1 MSFDFRLVSRLQSLV
16 YEQKPVLVRFKKT
29 FYGLSSYVQGA
40 SDPIEEAH
48 EASVPRWLA
57 KGLVAKGYA
66 EYASPPVPVKQRL
79 SKSIWQEE
87 QNNAVQK
94 IDANFYVELGAAIDE
109 LMRLNDPNTVAV
121 KSKLQDFLRIRVKKI
136 RRLAETK
143 TQMDF
148 LEALTPEERA
158 WFENYRKM
166 FQEWVEPT
174 WFTEFHGFQSELWL
188 SLDG

>member
-1 MSFDFRLVSRLQSLV
+1 MSFDFRLASRLQSLI
-16 YEQKPVLVRFKKT
+16 YEQKPVLVRFKRT
-29 FYGLSSYVQGA
+29 FYGLSNYVQGL

-66 EYASPPVPVKQRL
+66 EYATPPVPVKQRL

-87 QNNAVQK
+87 QSNSIQK
-94 IDANFYVELGAAIDE
+94 IDPNFYVELGSVIVDMMPLE
-109 LMRLNDPNTVAV
+109 DPNAVAV

-148 LEALTPEERA
+148 LESLTPEEKA
-158 WFENYRKM
+158 WFDSYRKL
-166 FQEWVEPT
+166 FQEWVEPS
-174 WFTEFHGFQSELWL
+174 WFTGFHGFQSELWL
-188 SLDG
+188 DLDG